1 MLDSTIVTVVVA
13 ATATSHWS
21 RREPISHWSRREP
34 MSHVDPSSS
43 SRRNWPFAPL
53 DPRPITVATRIK
65 LFASCMI
72 CRLEPCFSTCS
83 SCSCCPMIVKPLSL
97 HTPSSWSKTLTLCW
111 GSAFVQRSATFHA
124 VGSCCKKTSPDKTC
138 CCIQS
143 ILPSRCRTF
152 PTPCLDA
159 SCLAEELS
167 VSR

>member
-1 MLDSTIVTVVVA
+1 MLDSTIIAVVVA
-13 ATATSHWS
+13 ATAT
-21 RREPISHWSRREP
+21 SHWSRREP

-43 SRRNWPFAPL
+43 FGRNCPFAPL
-53 DPRPITVATRIK
+53 DPRPITVVTRVK

-138 CCIQS
+138 CIQS

-152 PTPCLDA
+152 PTPCFDA